1 MKVALK
7 SRNKLMALKKL
18 LDMNK
23 EQEQEQPL

>member
-23 EQEQEQPL
+23 EQDQEQPL